1 MQCGDSLCGSAAFR
15 AQRLGLSDSGFILRG
30 CASDVARRHS
40 LKINSGAGEAE
51 PHRTEG
57 GQAAAPRLETIS
69 GLEFSHMFCP
79 QCGTESGSGL
89 QYCRLCGANLKVIG
103 KALTLS
109 EAIARSD
116 RGPLPKLKEMVKSLK
131 LEHVTEEVSG
141 ALERMNKEI
150 LRTPQ
155 SMKLAQSWSPHSW
168 MPRKKTPEERRE
180 NHIIKGTISLFSG
193 VGLMIFLY
201 YLSAALVL
209 KLPPNVLAE
218 IPFELDPVVRVLW
231 LVGLIPALSGAGR
244 IFAGL
249 LIRPARS
256 VNSDRDLPEQVETIS
271 PQKAGDTPFSPRGGV
286 ASVTDHTTHLLEPP
300 EGEASR

>member
-1 MQCGDSLCGSAAFR
+1 MY
-15 AQRLGLSDSGFILRG
+15 
-30 CASDVARRHS
+30 
-40 LKINSGAGEAE
+40 
-51 PHRTEG
+51 
-57 GQAAAPRLETIS
+57 
-69 GLEFSHMFCP
+69 CP

-89 QYCRLCGANLKVIG
+89 QYCRVCGANLKVIG

-131 LEHVTEEVSG
+131 LEHVTEEVSS

-150 LRTPQ
+150 LRTSP
-155 SMKLAQSWSPHSW
+155 SGKLATPWSPQFE
-168 MPRKKTPEERRE
+168 MGRKKTPAERRE
-180 NHIIKGTISLFSG
+180 NHIVKGTVSLFSG

-201 YLSAALVL
+201 YLSAVLVL

-231 LVGLIPALSGAGR
+231 LLGLLPAMSGAGR
-244 IFAGL
+244 ILAGV

-256 VNSDRDLPEQVETIS
+256 AETDRNLPEQ
-271 PQKAGDTPFSPRGGV
+271 ADTTSQQQPLIVTSHRSVP
-286 ASVTDHTTHLLEPP
+286 ASVTDHTTHLLDPP
-300 EGEASR
+300 E